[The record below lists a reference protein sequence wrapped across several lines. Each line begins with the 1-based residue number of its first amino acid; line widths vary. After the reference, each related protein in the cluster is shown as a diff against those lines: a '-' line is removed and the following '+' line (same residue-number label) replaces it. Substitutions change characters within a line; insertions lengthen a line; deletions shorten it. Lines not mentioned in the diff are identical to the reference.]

1 MHGMLSAAVILA
13 AFAVI
18 ALLSGASAVW
28 IFRAAGVAPRRS
40 RSARMTGMPGAGT
53 GPAPDAPGEP
63 DKDTGRNTDRETGG
77 TDAEY
82 PERSRLGAVLAAL
95 GQPAGTA
102 ELDGLGGPSD
112 PAGRPATDGVYD
124 VYDIEGWAAAED
136 SRGGYDRPGLSSPGP
151 RGWPDTAKSL
161 YSRGWP
167 VMDSS
172 PPRPDPQQAGNETET
187 GAAGEPETGAAGEPE
202 TGAAGKTETGAAGET
217 ETGAV
222 GETET
227 GAVGETEAG
236 AVGETETGAVGET
249 ETGATGE
256 PDDAPQTGPPG
267 RPEGARLYVLD
278 ESRRA
283 GR

>member
-28 IFRAAGVAPRRS
+28 IFRAGGVAPRRS
-40 RSARMTGMPGAGT
+40 RSARMTGMPGAAT

-63 DKDTGRNTDRETGG
+63 DKDAGRDANRDADSETGG

-82 PERSRLGAVLAAL
+82 PGRSRPGAVLAAF

-102 ELDGLGGPSD
+102 ELDGPGGPID
-112 PAGRPATDGVYD
+112 PAGRPAAGGVYD
-124 VYDIEGWAAAED
+124 VYDIEDWAAAED
-136 SRGGYDRPGLSSPGP
+136 SRGGYDRPGRSSPGP
-151 RGWPDTAKSL
+151 RAWPGRAKSL

-167 VMDSS
+167 LMDSS
-172 PPRPDPQQAGNETET
+172 PPGPDPRQAGNETEAR
-187 GAAGEPETGAAGEPE
+187 AAGD
-202 TGAAGKTETGAAGET
+202 TEAGAAGET
-217 ETGAV
+217 EAGA
-222 GETET
+222 
-227 GAVGETEAG
+227 AGETEAG
-236 AVGETETGAVGET
+236 AAGDTEA
-249 ETGATGE
+249 GATGE
-256 PDDAPQTGPPG
+256 PDDAEETGPPG

-283 GR
+283 GH

>member
-1 MHGMLSAAVILA
+1 MLSAAVILA

-63 DKDTGRNTDRETGG
+63 DKDAGRDAGKETGG
-77 TDAEY
+77 PDAEY
-82 PERSRLGAVLAAL
+82 PERSRLGAVLTAL

-102 ELDGLGGPSD
+102 ELDGPCGPSD
-112 PAGRPATDGVYD
+112 PAGRPAAGGVYD

-136 SRGGYDRPGLSSPGP
+136 SRGGYDRPGRSSPGP
-151 RGWPDTAKSL
+151 RAWPDTAKSL

-172 PPRPDPQQAGNETET
+172 PPGPGPQQAGNETEA
-187 GAAGEPETGAAGEPE
+187 GAVSETEA
-202 TGAAGKTETGAAGET
+202 GAAGET
-217 ETGAV
+217 E
-222 GETET
+222 
-227 GAVGETEAG
+227 AG
-236 AVGETETGAVGET
+236 AA
-249 ETGATGE
+249 GE
-256 PDDAPQTGPPG
+256 PDDAAETGPPE
-267 RPEGARLYVLD
+267 RPEGARLYVLN

>member
-40 RSARMTGMPGAGT
+40 RSARMTRMPGAAT

-63 DKDTGRNTDRETGG
+63 DKDAGKETGRETGG

-82 PERSRLGAVLAAL
+82 PERRRPGAVLAAL

-102 ELDGLGGPSD
+102 ELDGPGGPSD
-112 PAGRPATDGVYD
+112 PARRPAGRGVYD
-124 VYDIEGWAAAED
+124 VYDVEDRAAAED
-136 SRGGYDRPGLSSPGP
+136 SRGGYDRPGRSSPGP
-151 RGWPDTAKSL
+151 RAWPDTAKSL

-172 PPRPDPQQAGNETET
+172 SAGPDPQQAGD
-187 GAAGEPETGAAGEPE
+187 
-202 TGAAGKTETGAAGET
+202 
-217 ETGAV
+217 
-222 GETET
+222 
-227 GAVGETEAG
+227 ETEAG
-236 AVGETETGAVGET
+236 AASETEA
-249 ETGATGE
+249 GATGE
-256 PDDAPQTGPPG
+256 PDDAEETGPPG

-278 ESRRA
+278 QSRRA

>member
-28 IFRAAGVAPRRS
+28 IFRAAGLAPQRS
-40 RSARMTGMPGAGT
+40 RSARMTGMPGAAT

-63 DKDTGRNTDRETGG
+63 DEDGCRDADRETGG

-82 PERSRLGAVLAAL
+82 PERSRPGAVLAAL

-172 PPRPDPQQAGNETET
+172 PPGRTRSRPGTRRK
-187 GAAGEPETGAAGEPE
+187 PERLASRKPE
-202 TGAAGKTETGAAGET
+202 RLARRKPERLARRKPERSARRKPERS
-217 ETGAV
+217 
-222 GETET
+222 
-227 GAVGETEAG
+227 GETEAG

-249 ETGATGE
+249 EAGATGE
-256 PDDAPQTGPPG
+256 PDDAAQTGPPG

>member
-40 RSARMTGMPGAGT
+40 RSARMTGMPGATT

-63 DKDTGRNTDRETGG
+63 DKDAGGRGGRGQGDGPG

-82 PERSRLGAVLAAL
+82 PERSRPGAVLAAL

-102 ELDGLGGPSD
+102 ELDGPGGPGD
-112 PAGRPATDGVYD
+112 PAGLPAAGGVYD
-124 VYDIEGWAAAED
+124 VYDIEDWAAAED
-136 SRGGYDRPGLSSPGP
+136 SRGGYDRPGRSSPGP
-151 RGWPDTAKSL
+151 RAWPDTAKSL

-172 PPRPDPQQAGNETET
+172 PPGPDPQQAGNETE
-187 GAAGEPETGAAGEPE
+187 A
-202 TGAAGKTETGAAGET
+202 GAAGET
-217 ETGAV
+217 EAGA
-222 GETET
+222 
-227 GAVGETEAG
+227 AGETEA
-236 AVGETETGAVGET
+236 
-249 ETGATGE
+249 GATGE
-256 PDDAPQTGPPG
+256 PDDAEETGPPG

>member
-40 RSARMTGMPGAGT
+40 RSARMTGMPGAAT

-63 DKDTGRNTDRETGG
+63 DKDAGRGADRETAG

-82 PERSRLGAVLAAL
+82 PERSRPGAVLAAL
-95 GQPAGTA
+95 GQPTGTA

-112 PAGRPATDGVYD
+112 PVGRPAAGGVYD
-124 VYDIEGWAAAED
+124 VYDIEDWAAAED
-136 SRGGYDRPGLSSPGP
+136 YRGGYDRPGRSSPGP
-151 RGWPDTAKSL
+151 RSWPDTAKSL

-172 PPRPDPQQAGNETET
+172 PSGPDPQQAGNETE
-187 GAAGEPETGAAGEPE
+187 A
-202 TGAAGKTETGAAGET
+202 GAAGET
-217 ETGAV
+217 EAGA
-222 GETET
+222 
-227 GAVGETEAG
+227 AGETEAG
-236 AVGETETGAVGET
+236 AA
-249 ETGATGE
+249 AE
-256 PDDAPQTGPPG
+256 PDDAEETGPPG

>member
-18 ALLSGASAVW
+18 ALLSGVSAVW

-40 RSARMTGMPGAGT
+40 RSARMTGMPGAAT
-53 GPAPDAPGEP
+53 SPAPDAPGEP
-63 DKDTGRNTDRETGG
+63 GKDAGRETGG

-82 PERSRLGAVLAAL
+82 PERSRPGAVLAAL

-102 ELDGLGGPSD
+102 ELDGTGGPSD
-112 PAGRPATDGVYD
+112 PAGVPAAGIVYD
-124 VYDIEGWAAAED
+124 VYDIAGWAAAGD
-136 SRGGYDRPGLSSPGP
+136 SRGGYDRPGRSSPGP
-151 RGWPDTAKSL
+151 RAWPDTAKSL

-172 PPRPDPQQAGNETET
+172 PPGPDPQQAGDET
-187 GAAGEPETGAAGEPE
+187 GA
-202 TGAAGKTETGAAGET
+202 GAAGET
-217 ETGAV
+217 GAGAAGETDDAEETG
-222 GETET
+222 
-227 GAVGETEAG
+227 
-236 AVGETETGAVGET
+236 
-249 ETGATGE
+249 
-256 PDDAPQTGPPG
+256 PPPG

>member
-1 MHGMLSAAVILA
+1 MHGMLSAAVILV

-18 ALLSGASAVW
+18 ALFSGASAVW

-63 DKDTGRNTDRETGG
+63 DKDAGRDADKETGG
-77 TDAEY
+77 PDAEY

-95 GQPAGTA
+95 GQPAGAA
-102 ELDGLGGPSD
+102 ELDGPCGPGD
-112 PAGRPATDGVYD
+112 PTGRPAAGGVDD

-136 SRGGYDRPGLSSPGP
+136 SGGGYDRPGRSSPGP
-151 RGWPDTAKSL
+151 RAWPGTAKSL

-172 PPRPDPQQAGNETET
+172 PPGPGPQQAGNETE
-187 GAAGEPETGAAGEPE
+187 A
-202 TGAAGKTETGAAGET
+202 GAAGET
-217 ETGAV
+217 E
-222 GETET
+222 
-227 GAVGETEAG
+227 AG
-236 AVGETETGAVGET
+236 AIR
-249 ETGATGE
+249 E
-256 PDDAPQTGPPG
+256 PDDAAETGPPG
-267 RPEGARLYVLD
+267 RPEGARLYVLN

>member
-13 AFAVI
+13 AFAVV
-18 ALLSGASAVW
+18 ALVSGASAAW

-40 RSARMTGMPGAGT
+40 RSARMTGMPGATTT

-63 DKDTGRNTDRETGG
+63 DGDADRDTGG

-82 PERSRLGAVLAAL
+82 PERSRPGALLAAL

-102 ELDGLGGPSD
+102 ELDGSGGPSD
-112 PAGRPATDGVYD
+112 LAGLPAAGGVYD
-124 VYDIEGWAAAED
+124 VYDIEDWAAVED
-136 SRGGYDRPGLSSPGP
+136 SGGWYDRPGRSSTGP
-151 RGWPDTAKSL
+151 RAWPNTAKSL

-167 VMDSS
+167 GMDSS
-172 PPRPDPQQAGNETET
+172 LGPDPRQAGNETE
-187 GAAGEPETGAAGEPE
+187 A
-202 TGAAGKTETGAAGET
+202 GAAGET
-217 ETGAV
+217 E
-222 GETET
+222 
-227 GAVGETEAG
+227 AG
-236 AVGETETGAVGET
+236 AA
-249 ETGATGE
+249 GE
-256 PDDAPQTGPPG
+256 PDGAEETGRPG